1 MADSDRLVRVLSQI
15 LPREL
20 RERVFEPAL
29 ADLLSSEAGVP
40 RTARRWVAR
49 LTLVLECFR
58 LSIPR
63 LIWQRRRPTPLAVGV
78 LVMLMLLRLLLA
90 RQHYMQP

>member
-1 MADSDRLVRVLSQI
+1 MADSDRVVRMISRI

-29 ADLLSSEAGVP
+29 ADLHVSEAGSPPTP
-40 RTARRWVAR
+40 RRRLAR
-49 LTLVLECFR
+49 LVLVLECTR

-63 LIWQRRRPTPLAVGV
+63 LLWRRRRPTRLAIGM
-78 LVMLMLLRLLLA
+78 LVMLMLFRLLVA
-90 RQHYMQP
+90 RQGYVQH